1 MWRLQEARDELEEF
15 QEGSRELEAE
25 LETQLEQAESR
36 QRELLAAKVRL
47 EAENESLKV
56 SALRR
61 SWVYGKMVARL
72 LFHVTELIIQDF
84 CSTAV
89 YLIWD
94 LFLSALLACWLKKF
108 CFSSVRND
116 STLAKT
122 KLTSQYRVYKTS

>member
-1 MWRLQEARDELEEF
+1 MRRLQEARDELEEF

-94 LFLSALLACWLKKF
+94 LFLSALLAC
-108 CFSSVRND
+108 
-116 STLAKT
+116 
-122 KLTSQYRVYKTS
+122 